1 MSQEDTSIQLTF
13 RNVFHVD
20 VVFPKAH
27 VLERCSGRWVQK
39 LRYKLVLPSYVF
51 HIFFSVKFIE
61 VVQYL

>member
-1 MSQEDTSIQLTF
+1 MSQEDTSIQLMF

-27 VLERCSGRWVQK
+27 VLKGVVEGKFRNSDTNYC
-39 LRYKLVLPSYVF
+39 YLVYAFPIL
-51 HIFFSVKFIE
+51 FSVKFIE